1 MKISE
6 ESIQDTID
14 RIIDLLRRESFECFS
29 DFMLDDTYWHT
40 RSKLEGLRLLF
51 IVHPGIIARID
62 AAMLETDEFRAA
74 GKARLA
80 SGQMAA

>member
-1 MKISE
+1 MQISE
-6 ESIQDTID
+6 KSIQDTID
-14 RIIDLLRRESFECFS
+14 CIIGSLRRESLECFS
-29 DFMLDDTYWHT
+29 DFMLDDSYWHT

-51 IVHPGIIARID
+51 IEQPGIIARID
-62 AAMLETDEFRAA
+62 AAMLETEQSRAA